1 MGTYLKIPKNK
12 ERKANLKAWFEK
24 WKPFYND
31 FGDKHTFEDVFG
43 DKLKDGTINFKI
55 AGGVG
60 DNFREFYPKEAIQEI
75 KNLIVKF
82 GGDPKEE

>member
-12 ERKANLKAWFEK
+12 ARKTKLKAWFEK

-31 FGDKHTFEDVFG
+31 FGQEHAFG
-43 DKLKDGTINFKI
+43 DIFGDILANGDINFKV
-55 AGGVG
+55 GVM
-60 DNFREFYPKEAIQEI
+60 DKEFYTKEAKEEI
-75 KNLIVKF
+75 KNLIVEF